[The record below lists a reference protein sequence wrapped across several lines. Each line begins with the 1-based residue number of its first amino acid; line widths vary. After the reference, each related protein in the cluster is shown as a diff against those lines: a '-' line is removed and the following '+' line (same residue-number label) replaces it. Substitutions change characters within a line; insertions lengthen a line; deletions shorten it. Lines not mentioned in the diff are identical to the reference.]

1 MNTALTATYALTV
14 LLLIATPG
22 PVVAL
27 VVNTAA
33 AAGARKALFTAV
45 GTNWASLVLIGAAAW
60 IIMTSAAIDKA
71 WLSGMSLLG
80 CLFIGYIASGT
91 LREALREALKTP
103 ASSAAAAEQSAMA
116 TRGGRGG
123 LLQGFMVGIS
133 NPKDIIFF
141 IAFFPQF
148 IQITESFGKSMVV
161 LSLLWI
167 AIDFAVLSLYIF
179 AIGKIDLRDRQDRL
193 AAQQPD
199 DQPGLR
205 HRAATDC
212 CRRPAVQPQG
222 AGRLNRPGP

>member
-27 VVNTAA
+27 IVNTAA
-33 AAGARKALFTAV
+33 ASGSRKALFTAV

-60 IIMTSAAIDKA
+60 VIMTSAAIDKL
-71 WLSGMSLLG
+71 WLNGMSLLG
-80 CLFIGYIASGT
+80 CLFIGYIAVAT
-91 LREALREALKTP
+91 LREALQTP
-103 ASSAAAAEQSAMA
+103 APGADMRADARPAP
-116 TRGGRGG
+116 GRGG

-141 IAFFPQF
+141 ISFFPQF
-148 IQITESFGKSMVV
+148 IQITESFEKSMVV

-179 AIGKIDLRDRQDRL
+179 AIGRISSQRSSRLISLASGVALLLIAAGGLLYNLREL
-193 AAQQPD
+193 AA
-199 DQPGLR
+199 
-205 HRAATDC
+205 
-212 CRRPAVQPQG
+212 
-222 AGRLNRPGP
+222 

>member
-27 VVNTAA
+27 IVNTAA
-33 AAGARKALFTAV
+33 ASGSRKAIFTAV

-60 IIMTSAAIDKA
+60 IILTSAAIDKT
-71 WLSGMSLLG
+71 WLSAMSLLG
-80 CLFIGYIASGT
+80 CLFIGYIAVGT
-91 LREALREALKTP
+91 LREALAAP
-103 ASSAAAAEQSAMA
+103 ASEAPAEPAKP
-116 TRGGRGG
+116 GRGG

-161 LSLLWI
+161 LSLLWVV
-167 AIDFAVLSLYIF
+167 IDFAVLSLYIF
-179 AIGKIDLRDRQDRL
+179 AIGKIASQRSNRMISLASGVALLLIAAGGLLYNLREL
-193 AAQQPD
+193 AA
-199 DQPGLR
+199 
-205 HRAATDC
+205 
-212 CRRPAVQPQG
+212 
-222 AGRLNRPGP
+222 

>member
-27 VVNTAA
+27 IVNTAA
-33 AAGARKALFTAV
+33 ASGSRKAMFTAV

-60 IIMTSAAIDKA
+60 VILTSAAIDKA
-71 WLSGMSLLG
+71 WLSAMSLLG
-80 CLFIGYIASGT
+80 CLFIGYIAVGT
-91 LREALREALKTP
+91 LRDALQAP
-103 ASSAAAAEQSAMA
+103 AAETPGELAKP
-116 TRGGRGG
+116 GRGG

-161 LSLLWI
+161 LSLLWV

-179 AIGKIDLRDRQDRL
+179 AIGKIASQRSNRMISLASGVALLLIATGGLLYNIKEL
-193 AAQQPD
+193 AA
-199 DQPGLR
+199 
-205 HRAATDC
+205 
-212 CRRPAVQPQG
+212 
-222 AGRLNRPGP
+222 

>member
-27 VVNTAA
+27 IINTAA
-33 AAGARKALFTAV
+33 ASGSRKAMFTAI

-60 IIMTSAAIDKA
+60 IILTSAAIDKA
-71 WLSGMSLLG
+71 WLSVMSLLG
-80 CLFIGYIASGT
+80 CLFIGYTAVGT
-91 LREALREALKTP
+91 LRDALQAP
-103 ASSAAAAEQSAMA
+103 AAEAPGELAKPARS
-116 TRGGRGG
+116 G

-161 LSLLWI
+161 LSLLWV

-179 AIGKIDLRDRQDRL
+179 AIGKIASQRSNRMISLASGIALLLIAAAGLLYNLREL
-193 AAQQPD
+193 TA
-199 DQPGLR
+199 
-205 HRAATDC
+205 
-212 CRRPAVQPQG
+212 
-222 AGRLNRPGP
+222 

>member
-1 MNTALTATYALTV
+1 VNTALTATYALTV

-27 VVNTAA
+27 IVNTAA
-33 AAGARKALFTAV
+33 ASGSRKAMFTAV

-60 IIMTSAAIDKA
+60 IILTSAAIDKT
-71 WLSGMSLLG
+71 WLNIMSLLG
-80 CLFIGYIASGT
+80 CLFIGHIAVGT
-91 LREALREALKTP
+91 LREALQAP
-103 ASSAAAAEQSAMA
+103 AAAASNVAPDEAA
-116 TRGGRGG
+116 KPGRGG

-161 LSLLWI
+161 LSLLWV

-179 AIGKIDLRDRQDRL
+179 AIGKIASQRSNRVISLASGVALLLIAAGGLLYNLKEL
-193 AAQQPD
+193 AA
-199 DQPGLR
+199 
-205 HRAATDC
+205 
-212 CRRPAVQPQG
+212 
-222 AGRLNRPGP
+222 

>member
-91 LREALREALKTP
+91 LREALKTP

-179 AIGKIDLRDRQDRL
+179 AIGKIASQRSSRMISLASGIALLLIAAGGLLYNLREL
-193 AAQQPD
+193 A
-199 DQPGLR
+199 G
-205 HRAATDC
+205 
-212 CRRPAVQPQG
+212 
-222 AGRLNRPGP
+222 

>member
-27 VVNTAA
+27 IVNTAA
-33 AAGARKALFTAV
+33 AAGSRKALFTAI
-45 GTNWASLVLIGAAAW
+45 GTNWASLVLIGVAAW
-60 IIMTSAAIDKA
+60 IIMTSAAIDKT
-71 WLSGMSLLG
+71 WLNGMSLLG
-80 CLFIGYIASGT
+80 CLFIGYIAVST
-91 LREALREALKTP
+91 LREALQAP
-103 ASSAAAAEQSAMA
+103 VQQAMA
-116 TRGGRGG
+116 EAPAATRGG

-141 IAFFPQF
+141 ISFFPQF

-179 AIGKIDLRDRQDRL
+179 AIGKIASQRSNRLISLASGVALLLIAGVGLAYNLKAL
-193 AAQQPD
+193 AA
-199 DQPGLR
+199 
-205 HRAATDC
+205 
-212 CRRPAVQPQG
+212 
-222 AGRLNRPGP
+222 

>member
-27 VVNTAA
+27 IVNTAA
-33 AAGARKALFTAV
+33 ASGSRKAMFTAV

-60 IIMTSAAIDKA
+60 IILTSAAIDKA
-71 WLSGMSLLG
+71 WLSAMSLLG
-80 CLFIGYIASGT
+80 CLFIGYIAVGT
-91 LREALREALKTP
+91 LRDALQAP
-103 ASSAAAAEQSAMA
+103 AAEAPGELA
-116 TRGGRGG
+116 KPGRGG

-161 LSLLWI
+161 LSLLWVT
-167 AIDFAVLSLYIF
+167 IDFAVLSLYIF
-179 AIGKIDLRDRQDRL
+179 AIGKIASQRSNRMISLASGVALLLIAAGGLLYNVREL
-193 AAQQPD
+193 AA
-199 DQPGLR
+199 
-205 HRAATDC
+205 
-212 CRRPAVQPQG
+212 
-222 AGRLNRPGP
+222 

>member
-27 VVNTAA
+27 IVNTAA
-33 AAGARKALFTAV
+33 ASGSRKALFTAV

-60 IIMTSAAIDKA
+60 IIMTSAAIDKT

-80 CLFIGYIASGT
+80 CLFIGYIAVGT
-91 LREALREALKTP
+91 LREALQQPPQAP
-103 ASSAAAAEQSAMA
+103 DSAPVAGAKP
-116 TRGGRGG
+116 GRGG
-123 LLQGFMVGIS
+123 LWQGFMVGIS
-133 NPKDIIFF
+133 NPKDIVFF

-148 IQITESFGKSMVV
+148 IQITESFEKSMVV

-179 AIGKIDLRDRQDRL
+179 AIGKIASQRSNRLITLGSGVALLLIAIGGLVYNLREL
-193 AAQQPD
+193 AA
-199 DQPGLR
+199 
-205 HRAATDC
+205 
-212 CRRPAVQPQG
+212 
-222 AGRLNRPGP
+222 

>member
-27 VVNTAA
+27 IVNTAA
-33 AAGARKALFTAV
+33 ASGSRKALSTAV

-71 WLSGMSLLG
+71 WLSGLSLLG
-80 CLFIGYIASGT
+80 CLFIAYIAITT
-91 LREALREALKTP
+91 LREALQAPVADAP
-103 ASSAAAAEQSAMA
+103 APTAEQP
-116 TRGGRGG
+116 GRGG

-141 IAFFPQF
+141 ISFFPQF

-179 AIGKIDLRDRQDRL
+179 AIGKIASQRSNRIITL
-193 AAQQPD
+193 ASGVALLLIAVA
-199 DQPGLR
+199 GL
-205 HRAATDC
+205 AYNIKEL
-212 CRRPAVQPQG
+212 
-222 AGRLNRPGP
+222 AG

>member
-27 VVNTAA
+27 IVNTAA
-33 AAGARKALFTAV
+33 ASGSRKALFTAV

-80 CLFIGYIASGT
+80 CLFIGYIAVGT
-91 LREALREALKTP
+91 LREALQAAP
-103 ASSAAAAEQSAMA
+103 AASDAPAASTQGS
-116 TRGGRGG
+116 RGG
-123 LLQGFMVGIS
+123 LWQGFMVGIS

-141 IAFFPQF
+141 ISFFPQF
-148 IQITESFGKSMVV
+148 IQITESFEKSMVV

-179 AIGKIDLRDRQDRL
+179 AIGKIASQRSNRLISLASGVALLLIALGGLAYNFREL
-193 AAQQPD
+193 AA
-199 DQPGLR
+199 
-205 HRAATDC
+205 
-212 CRRPAVQPQG
+212 
-222 AGRLNRPGP
+222 

>member
-27 VVNTAA
+27 IVNTAA
-33 AAGARKALFTAV
+33 AAGSRKALFTAI
-45 GTNWASLVLIGAAAW
+45 GTNWASLVLIGVAAW
-60 IIMTSAAIDKA
+60 IIMTSAAIDKT
-71 WLSGMSLLG
+71 WLNGMSLLG
-80 CLFIGYIASGT
+80 CLFIGYIAVGT
-91 LREALREALKTP
+91 LREALQAPP
-103 ASSAAAAEQSAMA
+103 AQQAAAEAPAA
-116 TRGGRGG
+116 TRGG

-141 IAFFPQF
+141 ISFFPQF

-179 AIGKIDLRDRQDRL
+179 AIGKIASQRSNRLISLASGVALLLIAGVGLAYNLKAL
-193 AAQQPD
+193 AA
-199 DQPGLR
+199 
-205 HRAATDC
+205 
-212 CRRPAVQPQG
+212 
-222 AGRLNRPGP
+222 